1 MDGLVIFDELND
13 EPKSESPI
21 SEKTTPLANKSDL
34 DGRVKELEMRIQR
47 RETKID
53 ELRQQLEEEKEKT
66 DRWRDRALKFSR
78 NGDPIKAL
86 EDMKRKLSTQN
97 DEMESLR
104 RKYRKLGEKQ
114 MKEENDTMMVK
125 WITALKKELADNN
138 KRQGYS
144 PKLTGFTHPKL
155 IWEHLI
161 EYLEYKH

>member
-1 MDGLVIFDELND
+1 MNELVIVDEFNGD
-13 EPKSESPI
+13 SKFKSPS
-21 SEKTTPLANKSDL
+21 SGKTTPSADKSDL
-34 DGRVKELEMRIQR
+34 DGRIKDLEVKVQR

-53 ELRQQLEEEKEKT
+53 ELRQRLEEEKEKT

-86 EDMKRKLSTQN
+86 EDMKKKLNTQN

-104 RKYRKLGEKQ
+104 RKYRKLEEKQ
-114 MKEENDTMMVK
+114 MKEENDTMLVK
-125 WITALKKELADNN
+125 WINGLKQELADN
-138 KRQGYS
+138 KRQNYS